1 MLRRLAVSVRVGGT
15 APLRWQRALCSGVD
29 ASTEPPPSW
38 KKLDYR
44 TLEVWDSSR
53 LEELEGV
60 LATETQRL
68 QGVYNIAK
76 EEKRPVIWKNAQF
89 DLKRI
94 EKVAKMIKLVR
105 KDERRTW

>member
-1 MLRRLAVSVRVGGT
+1 MPPNLPQTCPQTTLRT
-15 APLRWQRALCSGVD
+15 
-29 ASTEPPPSW
+29 
-38 KKLDYR
+38 DYR

-68 QGVYNIAK
+68 QGVYHIAK

-94 EKVAKMIKLVR
+94 EKVRPSPPLPPP
-105 KDERRTW
+105 